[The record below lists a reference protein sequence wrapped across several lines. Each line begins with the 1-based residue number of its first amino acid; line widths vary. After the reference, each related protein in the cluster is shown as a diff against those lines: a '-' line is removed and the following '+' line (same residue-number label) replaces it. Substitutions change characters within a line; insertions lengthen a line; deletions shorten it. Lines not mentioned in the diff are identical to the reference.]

1 MIQKLHAYFL
11 GLRRDLVLAND
22 IRWEKTHCA
31 RMDHGGCA
39 LLVGVQDNR
48 IVQVKGDPE
57 GFLNKG
63 YTCFKGRVSPD
74 RLTHPDRLKHPLKR
88 VGKRGEGK
96 WKRISWEEA
105 LSETSENLIKIKE
118 KFGARAVGFGM
129 GMPKGLEHFVL
140 IRLANIFGSPNVIAS
155 QDVCHA
161 PREITGVHTCGF
173 YPVADLHHPTE
184 LILLWASNVSS
195 TNEEGQIASL
205 FYEQIKRG
213 ARLVVVDPRKTDL
226 AEKADLWLQL
236 RPGTAQALAL
246 GFINVII
253 RESLYDKG
261 FVESYTYG
269 FEDLARSVER
279 YTPERVGEITWVPA
293 DLIQKAARMYAEA
306 RPAALQWGNPIEHDI
321 HVFDATRSLVC
332 LMAICGN
339 LDVAGGNVNARDPK
353 IMGLREFVR
362 ADLIPEK
369 RKEMISAHHRVIP
382 RFMTIPP
389 AYFRKAALESDPY
402 PVRGYYGMCTN
413 PLVAWA
419 DSQSTYEAFM
429 NLDFVAVAEIFMTPT
444 ASLADIVLPVAH
456 QFEMN
461 DIGHYGIGHG
471 MILARPKIVD
481 PPEECWPDI
490 KIMNELG
497 KRISPPQYWHED
509 HETFLDDLLKPAGL
523 TYREFAAKGYLK
535 GPDRFKQYEKEGFR
549 TPTGKVELKLS
560 TAEKFGLK
568 PLPEFTGLPEE
579 EDPDYPLVLISAK
592 SRYYLMSSYRWVE
605 KLREKRPRPT
615 VEIHPDA
622 ATRYG
627 IGDGEEVV
635 IETKYGEITQTA
647 RVTDTV
653 HPRVISASLGWWFP
667 EGDRKEQFEWR
678 KSNFN
683 MLTSIEKLGK
693 EFGTPNLKNLPCRI
707 RKKA

>member
-1 MIQKLHAYFL
+1 LT
-11 GLRRDLVLAND
+11 ND

-39 LLVGVQDNR
+39 LLVGVKDNR

-74 RLTHPDRLKHPLKR
+74 RLSHPDRLKHPLKR
-88 VGKRGEGK
+88 VGERGGGK
-96 WKRISWEEA
+96 WQRISWEEA
-105 LSETSENLIKIKE
+105 LAETSENLTKIKE

-173 YPVADLHHPTE
+173 YPVADLHHPME

-205 FYEQIKRG
+205 FYEQLKRG
-213 ARLVVVDPRKTDL
+213 AKLVVVDPRRTDL

-246 GFINVII
+246 GFINVIV
-253 RESLYDKG
+253 RESLYDKA
-261 FVESYTYG
+261 FVEKYAYG

-279 YTPERVGEITWVPA
+279 YTPERVAEITWVPA
-293 DLIQKAARMYAEA
+293 DLIQRAARMYAEA

-332 LMAICGN
+332 LMAVCGN
-339 LDVAGGNVNARDPK
+339 LDVAGGNVNARDPEV
-353 IMGLREFVR
+353 MGLREFVR

-369 RKEMISAHHRVIP
+369 RKEMISAHHKVIP

-389 AYFRKAALESDPY
+389 AYFRKAVLENDPY
-402 PVRGYYGMCTN
+402 PVRGFYGMCTN

-419 DSQSTYEAFM
+419 DSKTTYQAFM

-444 ASLADIVLPVAH
+444 ASVADIVFPVAH

-535 GPDRFKQYEKEGFR
+535 GPDRFKLYEKEGFR

-568 PLPEFTGLPEE
+568 PLPEFAGLPEE

-592 SRYYLMSSYRWVE
+592 SRYYLMSSYRWVD
-605 KLREKRPRPT
+605 KLRERRPRPT
-615 VEIHPDA
+615 VEIHPDT

-647 RVTDTV
+647 RVTDMV
-653 HPRVISASLGWWFP
+653 HPRVISAALGWWFP
-667 EGDRKEQFEWR
+667 EGDPKEQFEWR

-683 MLTSIEKLGK
+683 MLTSVGKVGK